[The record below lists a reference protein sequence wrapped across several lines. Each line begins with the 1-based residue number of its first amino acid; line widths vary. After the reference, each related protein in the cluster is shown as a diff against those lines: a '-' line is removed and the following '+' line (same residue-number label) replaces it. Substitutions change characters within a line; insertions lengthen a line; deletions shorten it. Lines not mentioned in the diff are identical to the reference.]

1 MIMSHTRTFDGGL
14 AGTAGA
20 PQTSL
25 LAGYVTAFRKWRS
38 RRAAIAQLHGLE
50 DRDLQDIGISRSEIE
65 SVVYW
70 AGNDPTRL
78 RRG

>member
-1 MIMSHTRTFDGGL
+1 MSHTRTFDGGL

-25 LAGYVTAFRKWRS
+25 LGGYVAAFRKWRS
-38 RRAAIAQLHGLE
+38 RRAAVAQLHALD

-65 SVVYW
+65 SAVHW

>member
-1 MIMSHTRTFDGGL
+1 MSHTRTFDGGL

-20 PQTSL
+20 RQTSL
-25 LAGYVTAFRKWRS
+25 LAGYLTAFRTWRS
-38 RRAAIAQLHGLE
+38 GRAAIVQLHGLE

-65 SVVYW
+65 SAVYW

>member
-14 AGTAGA
+14 ARTAGA
-20 PQTSL
+20 PQTSV
-25 LAGYVTAFRKWRS
+25 LASYVTAFRKWRD
-38 RRAAIAQLHGLE
+38 RRAAVAQLHALD

-65 SVVYW
+65 SAVYW